1 MKIPMSSPNITQ
13 IEIDTVL
20 SVLRTPTLSMG
31 PQVAAFEQE
40 MARIGGVPHAVA
52 VNSGTSGLHLA
63 VIAAGI
69 GKGDWVITT
78 PFSFVS
84 SSNCLLY
91 EGAVPIFVD
100 VREEDGNIDP
110 EGVAEAAAR
119 LARGGEKARR
129 MLPRPMRAGGRRPRR
144 LKGVLSVDVF
154 GQPADYDRLLAV
166 AQKHGLVLIEDACEA
181 VGGSYKGRPA
191 GSLGDVAVFAFYPNK
206 QMTTGEG
213 GALLTA
219 NAEWAEVA
227 RSLRNQ
233 GRGPSSAW
241 LEHVRLGYNYRLDE
255 LSAALGAAQVRRL
268 PELIRQRSR
277 VARWYTDRLQRLE
290 RIQVPQV
297 LPETT
302 TMSWF
307 VYTVRVIPP
316 ADRGQ
321 VEQRLEQEEIPSR
334 RYFPPIH
341 LQTFYVSR
349 YGYRRG
355 DFPVAEKLGDQTLA
369 LPFSSVMT
377 EDQVEEVCRVLR
389 IAVAED

>member
-1 MKIPMSSPNITQ
+1 
-13 IEIDTVL
+13 
-20 SVLRTPTLSMG
+20 
-31 PQVAAFEQE
+31 
-40 MARIGGVPHAVA
+40 
-52 VNSGTSGLHLA
+52 
-63 VIAAGI
+63 
-69 GKGDWVITT
+69 
-78 PFSFVS
+78 
-84 SSNCLLY
+84 
-91 EGAVPIFVD
+91 
-100 VREEDGNIDP
+100 
-110 EGVAEAAAR
+110 
-119 LARGGEKARR
+119 
-129 MLPRPMRAGGRRPRR
+129 
-144 LKGVLSVDVF
+144 VDVF

-341 LQTFYVSR
+341 LQPFYVSR